1 MQTNI
6 VRTNIR
12 IISFHKGVER
22 LKEEAGVYPC
32 CGSRR
37 SEILMKWVA
46 RANTLIQDVIFFS
59 YRILNVGHTHQTT
72 MVVGDVVARRCQIV
86 RW

>member
-1 MQTNI
+1 MKLVACTSSILSKGKSNFREIERGGTVVFCTSPFSKKFGQQEMQTNI

-37 SEILMKWVA
+37 SEILMK
-46 RANTLIQDVIFFS
+46 
-59 YRILNVGHTHQTT
+59 
-72 MVVGDVVARRCQIV
+72 
-86 RW
+86 